1 MGVVTDLT
9 RLKSWW
15 RRPWA
20 SPARR
25 MRGGAGA
32 GGVAA
37 IGAAGFWPFGHDD
50 EGGIERPLDL

>member
-1 MGVVTDLT
+1 VVTDLT